1 MKNKIKV
8 QEIEISISQ
17 INNEDFISLTDIA
30 KYKNQDHTGKVI
42 QQWLR
47 NSKTIDFIGLWE
59 KINNPSF
66 NVPEFEYIK
75 NQAGLNNFSLSAKEW
90 VKRTGAIGIV
100 SKAGRYGGTYGHKDI
115 AFEFATWLSAEFKL
129 YVIKE
134 FQRLKENE
142 TDSAFQVQRLILK
155 RNYKIQTQSIKEKLI
170 PELEE
175 YESVNG
181 VYASEADM
189 LNLAVWG
196 KTAKQWRE
204 ENPTKSANTNIRD
217 YASIDELIVL
227 SNLEV
232 LNSKMIDNQIP
243 KEERFQALK
252 ESAIKQL
259 QIFAGLKSIEL

>member
-1 MKNKIKV
+1 MLMARYKDSKNPDV
-8 QEIEISISQ
+8 
-17 INNEDFISLTDIA
+17 
-30 KYKNQDHTGKVI
+30 VI
-42 QQWLR
+42 RHWIRTQ
-47 NSKTIDFIGLWE
+47 KTIEFLTAWEEVFNPDFKPVHLDRFKESYDLTTKKWVEITNAIGL
-59 KINNPSF
+59 
-66 NVPEFEYIK
+66 
-75 NQAGLNNFSLSAKEW
+75 FS
-90 VKRTGAIGIV
+90 KR
-100 SKAGRYGGTYGHKDI
+100 GRYGGTYGHKDI
-115 AFEFATWLSAEFKL
+115 ALEFATWLSPRFKL

-142 TDSAFQVQRLILK
+142 TDSAFQVQRLISK
-155 RNYKIQTQSIKEKLI
+155 RNYKIQTQSIKDKLI

-204 ENPTKSANTNIRD
+204 ENPTKPANTNIRD

-232 LNSKMIDNQIP
+232 LNSKMIDSGIER
-243 KEERFQALK
+243 KERFQALQQ
-252 ESAIKQL
+252 SAVKQL
-259 QIFAGLKSIEL
+259 EIFSNLKTIEF